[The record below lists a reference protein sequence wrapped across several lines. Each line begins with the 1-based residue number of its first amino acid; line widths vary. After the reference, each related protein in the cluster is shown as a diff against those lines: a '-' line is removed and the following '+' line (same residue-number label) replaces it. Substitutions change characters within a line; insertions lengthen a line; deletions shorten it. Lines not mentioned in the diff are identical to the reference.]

1 MEFNKDK
8 YKIYTWR
15 NWMMLH
21 WILNPGLAVNELV
34 LGQRIPEISLEDKT
48 SEKNRSE
55 RTFIPCPH
63 CEKLHDGITWSTGNG
78 TAFKNWFG
86 LYCTNCGK
94 IIPCLMNAF
103 SFIIL
108 AITFPIWGWFR
119 KSLKANWLEK
129 QPKRYRNIE
138 IKIVPNPFDKKSW
151 IKTGLS
157 WGAFMFVVMSILFPY
172 FENQEIT
179 IKNIIIGAVLWTLG
193 GFAFGYTMKIFMNKT
208 VNKKEKSEV
217 IENP

>member
-1 MEFNKDK
+1 MEFDKEK

-15 NWMMLH
+15 NWMVMH
-21 WILNPGLAVNELV
+21 WILNPGLLINELI
-34 LGQRIPEISLEDKT
+34 LGQRIPKISLEDKT
-48 SEKNRSE
+48 SKKIRLE
-55 RTFIPCPH
+55 RTFVPCPH
-63 CEKLHDGITWSTGNG
+63 CKKLHDGRTWSTENG

-86 LYCTNCGK
+86 LYCTNCKK

-119 KSLKANWLEK
+119 KSLKANWLKK

-138 IKIVPNPFDKKSW
+138 IKMIPNPFDKKKW

-157 WGAFMFVVMSILFPY
+157 WGGFMFIVMSILFPY

-179 IKNIIIGAVLWTLG
+179 IKNILVGLVLWTLG

-208 VNKKEKSEV
+208 INKKVKSAVVEKS
-217 IENP
+217 